1 MNSETLYQVV
11 LARGTTFVTSRD
23 LKGDLTMAGMPWG
36 VPHGWP
42 IRDAEDE
49 EFLRA
54 QPRLVKWR
62 VGVGQRG
69 MIAYSL
75 ASDMVAD
82 SLGPQFGYVRLRG

>member
-1 MNSETLYQVV
+1 MNSETLYQFV
-11 LARGTTFVTSRD
+11 LARDTNFVTSRE
-23 LKGDLTMAGMPWG
+23 LKSDLTMAGEPWG
-36 VPHGWP
+36 FSHGWR

-62 VGVGQRG
+62 VGGGQRG

-75 ASDMVAD
+75 ASDVVAD
-82 SLGPQFGYVRLRG
+82 ALGPQFGYERLRG